1 MNETVLVVDDEL
13 SSCSLARDALQ
24 AHGYT
29 VLDTDEPQVALQILR
44 DQPVHLLVVDVVM
57 PLMRGT
63 VLADRAQAIRPSLK
77 VLLVSGHPTSDIG
90 PSARP
95 FLAKPFTIEALA
107 SAVRDLLAPA
117 LARPKPGGDQ
127 VGERPRSS

>member
-1 MNETVLVVDDEL
+1 MNETILVVDDEF
-13 SSCSLARDALQ
+13 SSRAFARAALQ
-24 AHGYT
+24 ACGYT
-29 VLDTDEPQVALQILR
+29 VLDTDEPQEALQILR

-90 PSARP
+90 PSGRP
-95 FLAKPFTIEALA
+95 FLAKPFTIKMLA
-107 SAVRDLLAPA
+107 NAVGDLLAPA
-117 LARPKPGGDQ
+117 SARPKQGD
-127 VGERPRSS
+127 

>member
-1 MNETVLVVDDEL
+1 MNETILVVDDEL
-13 SSCSLARDALQ
+13 SSRSFARDALQ

-29 VLDTDEPQVALQILR
+29 VLDTDEPQQALQILR
-44 DQPVHLLVVDVVM
+44 GQPVHLLVVDVLM

-77 VLLVSGHPTSDIG
+77 VLLVSGHPTSAIG
-90 PSARP
+90 PSGHP

-117 LARPKPGGDQ
+117 LARPKPGGDRI
-127 VGERPRSS
+127 GERPRPS

>member
-1 MNETVLVVDDEL
+1 MNETILVVDDEL
-13 SSCSLARDALQ
+13 SSRSFARDALQ

-29 VLDTDEPQVALQILR
+29 VLDTDEPQQALQILR
-44 DQPVHLLVVDVVM
+44 EQPVHLLVVDVVM

-90 PSARP
+90 PSGRP
-95 FLAKPFTIEALA
+95 FLAKPFPIEALA

-117 LARPKPGGDQ
+117 LARPKPGGDRI
-127 VGERPRSS
+127 GERPRPS

>member
-1 MNETVLVVDDEL
+1 MNEAILVVDDEF
-13 SSCSLARDALQ
+13 SSRTFARDALQ
-24 AHGYT
+24 ACGYT
-29 VLDTDEPQVALQILR
+29 VLDTDEPQEALQILR
-44 DQPVHLLVVDVVM
+44 EQPVHLLVVDVVM

-90 PSARP
+90 PSGRP
-95 FLAKPFTIEALA
+95 FLVKPFTIEALA

-117 LARPKPGGDQ
+117 LARRKPGGDR
-127 VGERPRSS
+127 VGERPRPS

>member
-1 MNETVLVVDDEL
+1 MNETILVVDDEL
-13 SSCSLARDALQ
+13 SARSFARDALQ

-29 VLDTDEPQVALQILR
+29 VLDTDEPQEALQILR

-63 VLADRAQAIRPSLK
+63 ELADRAQAIRPSLK

-90 PSARP
+90 PSGRP
-95 FLAKPFTIEALA
+95 FLAKPFSIETLA
-107 SAVRDLLAPA
+107 NAVGDLLAPA
-117 LARPKPGGDQ
+117 SARPKLGD
-127 VGERPRSS
+127 